1 MLCKHCGAQ
10 LTPGSQYCQVCGA
23 KQLPDYSSDAAAPT
37 SNAGAFAVP
46 ESAGGGSLLIEDIP
60 ALRVENTAK
69 VVDAPTFAQRGEML
83 TLQGVNTY
91 YGPNHVLKDLSV
103 EVRQGEIV
111 CLLGANAAGKTT
123 TMKTIFG
130 LVKPRSGTIS
140 IAGERI
146 DTLGTDQII
155 KHGMSLVPEAR
166 RVFSRM
172 SVRENLEMG
181 AFNINNKA
189 EIQTG
194 IDQVYTLFPRLKE
207 RDKQTAGT
215 MSGGEQQMLAMG
227 RALMA
232 RPRLICMDEPSMGL
246 SPILV
251 QTVFDTIQRIRQQGV
266 TVFLV
271 EQNAF
276 MALNIADRGYV
287 LQQGQIVISDTAP
300 NLLTNDIVRRAY
312 LGG

>member
-1 MLCKHCGAQ
+1 ML
-10 LTPGSQYCQVCGA
+10 
-23 KQLPDYSSDAAAPT
+23 
-37 SNAGAFAVP
+37 
-46 ESAGGGSLLIEDIP
+46 E
-60 ALRVENTAK
+60 LRD
-69 VVDAPTFAQRGEML
+69 VDTF
-83 TLQGVNTY
+83 
-91 YGPNHVLKDLSV
+91 YGPSQVLRDVSV
-103 EVRQGEIV
+103 QVNEGEIV

-130 LVKPRSGTIS
+130 IVRPRHGSVTFED
-140 IAGERI
+140 ERI
-146 DTLGTDQII
+146 DHVSTDAII
-155 KHGMSLVPEAR
+155 KRGLALVPEAR

-181 AFNINNKA
+181 AYLNNDRA
-189 EIQTG
+189 SVEQSIER
-194 IDQVYTLFPRLKE
+194 VYTLFPRLKE
-207 RDKQTAGT
+207 RDKQISGT

-246 SPILV
+246 SPMLV
-251 QTVFDTIQRIRQQGV
+251 QTVFDTIQEIRKQGT

-287 LQQGQIVISDTAP
+287 LQTGQVVLDDTAK
-300 NLLTNDIVRRAY
+300 NLLTSDLVRRAY